1 MNLKKN
7 NIYPHITSN
16 QKQQGFSLIE
26 FLIAS
31 VLSMIVLIAVGS
43 GYFIAR
49 QLNHTAGS
57 RLDVQQDL
65 RNASNLIVRDARMAG
80 SFGCFN
86 MATHTKVNALDRSTL
101 SGNPAFQLVSRG
113 GRTSDNLIPIRVIAQ
128 SDFTAKNFIPS
139 SNALV
144 FQYGIGSGSIAN
156 PTEEIPT
163 NSQIVLSSCNS
174 LVRPVSNEL
183 NNVISNNLVHL
194 GNPGPDRRG
203 DISVMQYIVNAYAV
217 GTVGEQK
224 GLFRFQLANDGNWGE
239 PQLLISGVNN
249 MAIQYVYVNNC
260 PKDQSLTETFEFT
273 DTLKTGADAVAPTLI
288 RFTLNNNSINA
299 ERKVG
304 AEANNV
310 NVYTIEA
317 AVRGGNTCANRT
329 F

>member
-31 VLSMIVLIAVGS
+31 VLSMIVLVAVGS

-86 MATHTKVNALDRSTL
+86 MATHTKVNALDRSAL
-101 SGNPAFQLVSRG
+101 SGIPAFQLVSPG
-113 GRTSDNLIPIRVIAQ
+113 GASDNLIPIRIITRD
-128 SDFTAKNFIPS
+128 DFTPKNFIPS
-139 SNALV
+139 SDVLV

-156 PTEEIPT
+156 PTEEIPA

-174 LVRPVSNEL
+174 LVRPVNNEL
-183 NNVISNNLVHL
+183 NNVINNNLVHL
-194 GNPGPDRRG
+194 GNPGSDRRG

-217 GTVGEQK
+217 GRVGDQT
-224 GLFRFQLANDGNWGE
+224 GLFRFQLANDGSWSE

-249 MAIQYVYVNNC
+249 MTIKYVYVNNC

-299 ERKVG
+299 ERKIG

-310 NVYTIEA
+310 NVYNIEA